1 MCKSML
7 CLSLSPSQLDHYSP
21 VSYTLPDAS
30 DTQFNLVKSL
40 FLGKV
45 FGKRLSLCKLVSL
58 LL

>member
-1 MCKSML
+1 MSVC
-7 CLSLSPSQLDHYSP
+7 LSPSQLDHYSP